1 MFNNKNQQK
10 IDEIDTI
17 IGPGTKF
24 EGSIEAIG
32 IVRVDGEFNGNIV
45 TKGDVIVGENG
56 RVDGTISARNM
67 VVSGSSEANLNCYEK
82 LEIRSQGRVS
92 GDITVKSII
101 IEENAIFNG
110 KCSMRSKKE
119 NAKEAT
125 NE

>member
-1 MFNNKNQQK
+1 MFNSKNQQK

-24 EGSIEAIG
+24 EGNIEAIG

-45 TKGDVIVGENG
+45 TKGDVIVGEKG
-56 RVDGTISARNM
+56 KVKGTTSSRNM
-67 VVSGSSEANLNCYEK
+67 VVSGISEADINCFEK
-82 LEIRSQGRVS
+82 LEIRTQGRVS
-92 GDITVKSII
+92 GDIIVKSIV

-110 KCSMRSKKE
+110 KCSMGSKKDI
-119 NAKEAT
+119 AKETT

>member
-10 IDEIDTI
+10 IDGIDTI

-24 EGSIEAIG
+24 EGNIEAIG
-32 IVRVDGEFNGNIV
+32 IVRVDGEFNGDIV
-45 TKGDVIVGENG
+45 TKGDVIVGDKG
-56 RVDGTISARNM
+56 KVDGNISARNM
-67 VVSGSSEANLNCYEK
+67 VVSGNSSANINCYEK
-82 LEIRSQGRVS
+82 LEIRSQGHVN

-110 KCSMRSKKE
+110 KCTMRSKKE
-119 NAKEAT
+119 TAKEAT